1 MADIQNTQKVRKL
14 RKIRKARPQGQPMS
28 FGAPA
33 KVNYSQPD
41 TSFED
46 AFNQSSQP
54 NTYFDNNGEAENI
67 HFITEEELVPQ
78 TQDSISVLLRNKTVF
93 MLLIIAA
100 LIGTIIGYILTPSSN
115 NQAARGLDGIVK
127 NQDLPQGRS
136 RCGIAEPHQG
146 CVLYIMNPKNHE
158 VQAKDFYDIAAKWTR
173 RERYLIETSNMSYSS
188 VRIKPGHIAQINIP
202 PLAYEK

>member
-1 MADIQNTQKVRKL
+1 MADIQNTQKIRKL

-46 AFNQSSQP
+46 AFSQSNQQ
-54 NTYFDNNGEAENI
+54 NYYDNNGDAENI

-100 LIGTIIGYILTPSSN
+100 LIGAIMGYILAPSGN
-115 NQAARGLDGIVK
+115 TKTARGLEGVVANKDVPAGL
-127 NQDLPQGRS
+127 Q
-136 RCGIAEPHQG
+136 RCGLVEPHLG
-146 CVLYIMNPKNHE
+146 CVLYIMNPKKQE
-158 VQAKDFYDIAAKWTR
+158 IQAKSFYESAAKMTK
-173 RERYLIETSNMSYSS
+173 RERFMIDTSNMSYSS
-188 VRIKPGHIAQINIP
+188 VKIKPGHIAQIIIP
-202 PLAYEK
+202 PYSSQ